1 MGQALNDET
10 LREALLAYL
19 GEHNTMTIASTS
31 EGQPWAA
38 TVFYAHRDFLLY
50 FISSPDSRHCR
61 ELAVNPRLAATV
73 TEDYRDWRSIKGVQ
87 LEGVVQPV
95 SSRRER
101 ALAIA
106 AYVAKFPFV
115 AAFFP
120 AGSSRLSR
128 LTIGG
133 RAVSVRLYKIV
144 PHRMLFLD
152 NEKGFHHREEL
163 LVLKGG

>member
-1 MGQALNDET
+1 MGQALNDEA

-19 GEHNTMTIASTS
+19 GEHNTMAIASTA
-31 EGQPWAA
+31 GDQPWAA
-38 TVFYAHRDFLLY
+38 TIFYAHRDFLLY
-50 FISSPDSRHCR
+50 FLSSPDSRHCR
-61 ELAVNPRLAATV
+61 ELAANPRMAATV
-73 TEDYRDWRSIKGVQ
+73 TEDYQDWRFIKGVQ
-87 LEGVVQPV
+87 LEGVVHPV
-95 SSRRER
+95 SSRQER
-101 ALAIA
+101 ALALA

-120 AGSSRLSR
+120 AGSWRLSR

-133 RAVSVRLYKIV
+133 RAVSVRLYKVV
-144 PHRMLFLD
+144 PHRLLLLD